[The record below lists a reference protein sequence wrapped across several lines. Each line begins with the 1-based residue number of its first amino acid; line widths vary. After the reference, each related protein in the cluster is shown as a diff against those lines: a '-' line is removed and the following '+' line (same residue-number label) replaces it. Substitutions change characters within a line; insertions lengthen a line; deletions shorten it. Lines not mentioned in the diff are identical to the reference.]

1 MRYKTLFCLLV
12 LSTVFAPELI
22 YGQSNDS
29 VFRAYIAR
37 YADEA
42 LNQKEHYNIPASITL
57 AQGLLESNAGQS
69 KLATEANNHF
79 GIKCHSN
86 WSGETY
92 SSFDDGEMSCFRK
105 YQNAEDS
112 FEDHSLFIV
121 GNSRY
126 GALFKL
132 KSSDYIGWA
141 MGLKEFGYATDPLYA
156 QKLIRIIETYELE
169 QFDGNGKHTTEKA
182 EKKPK
187 VKMPTLS
194 LRDTSPKQ
202 KKVSKAHLSKVE
214 KGQIREAK
222 KAERAGEWMEYK
234 QTAGISDKDYGRSA
248 SEIRQSETKTLK
260 AIPQHTIHRDQHGK
274 YIIVQYGDTYESL
287 QNELRLSQWE
297 LLNRNGLPMTH
308 QLKTGETL
316 YINSYLSSVF
326 HPLSK

>member
-1 MRYKTLFCLLV
+1 MRYKIVFCLLV
-12 LSTVFAPELI
+12 LSAVFAPTLMF
-22 YGQSNDS
+22 GQSNDS
-29 VFRAYIAR
+29 IYRAYIGR

-86 WSGETY
+86 WSGETF

-105 YQNAEDS
+105 YQNAEES

-121 GNSRY
+121 GGSRY
-126 GALFKL
+126 SGLFKL
-132 KSSDYIGWA
+132 KSNDYIGWA
-141 MGLKEFGYATDPLYA
+141 MGLKEYGYATDPLYA
-156 QKLIRIIETYELE
+156 QKLIRIIETYDLD
-169 QFDGNGKHTTEKA
+169 QFDENGKHTTEKA
-182 EKKPK
+182 EKKSK
-187 VKMPTLS
+187 VKLPAIS
-194 LRDTSPKQ
+194 LRDSSPRQ
-202 KKVSKAHLSKVE
+202 KKVSKTHLSRVE

-222 KAERAGEWMEYK
+222 KVERAREWMEYN

-248 SEIRQSETKTLK
+248 SDIRQSETKTLK
-260 AIPQHTIHRDQHGK
+260 AIPQHTVHRDQHGK

-297 LLNRNGLPMTH
+297 LLNRNSLPMTH
-308 QLKTGETL
+308 NLKIGETL
-316 YINSYLSSVF
+316 YINSYLSNVLR
-326 HPLSK
+326 PLSK